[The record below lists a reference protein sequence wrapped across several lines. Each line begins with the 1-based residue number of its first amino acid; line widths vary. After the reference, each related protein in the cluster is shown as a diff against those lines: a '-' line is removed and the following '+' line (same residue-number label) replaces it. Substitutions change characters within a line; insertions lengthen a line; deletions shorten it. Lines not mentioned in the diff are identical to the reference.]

1 MTRTPIRRWPIRQ
14 AALLA
19 VFAVAWVGALA
30 ASGRSAVADAHGS
43 VTTIPAAALS
53 ATRSVRVDGYSVTA
67 KCTGRATGSTPTIV
81 LLAGEDDPLSR
92 FSRIQSKLSSLT
104 RVCSY
109 DRLGEG
115 TSSRPRTDQTL
126 ADSAAVLHK
135 LLARLHVASHG
146 VVLVGHSLGGLIGAR
161 YASLYHSQV
170 KALVL
175 LDASPPSVEAKVKT
189 LIPSGAPGLAGV
201 VRREITGLASGHNA
215 ERLVFT
221 DTPLP
226 SIGSIPLTVVQHGVQ
241 IYAAVPQYE
250 EALQK
255 IWSDGQQQWL
265 AVSSDS
271 RMVVAKKSG
280 HYIYL
285 NQPSLTLSLIK
296 QALSE
301 GRAHA

>member
-175 LDASPPSVEAKVKT
+175 LDASPPSVEGKSRPSFRLAPPGWRAWSAGRLRGSLQAT
-189 LIPSGAPGLAGV
+189 TPNGSCSRTRRCPRSGASRSPLCSTACRSTPPSRSTRRRSKRSGL
-201 VRREITGLASGHNA
+201 TAS
-215 ERLVFT
+215 
-221 DTPLP
+221 
-226 SIGSIPLTVVQHGVQ
+226 SSGSPCRLTVV
-241 IYAAVPQYE
+241 
-250 EALQK
+250 
-255 IWSDGQQQWL
+255 WSSPRRAGTT
-265 AVSSDS
+265 SISTS
-271 RMVVAKKSG
+271 RA
-280 HYIYL
+280 
-285 NQPSLTLSLIK
+285 
-296 QALSE
+296 
-301 GRAHA
+301 

>member
-1 MTRTPIRRWPIRQ
+1 MTRIAIRRWPIRQ

-19 VFAVAWVGALA
+19 VFAVAGGSALG
-30 ASGRSAVADAHGS
+30 ASGWSSAADAHGE
-43 VTTIPAAALS
+43 VTAIGAAASS
-53 ATRSVRVDGYSVTA
+53 ATRSVRVDGYSVTT
-67 KCTGRATGSTPTIV
+67 KCTGRATGSAPTIV
-81 LLAGEDDPLSR
+81 LLAGEGDPLSR
-92 FSRIQSKLSSLT
+92 FSPIQSKLSSLT

-109 DRLGEG
+109 DRIGEG
-115 TSSRPRTDQTL
+115 TSPRPRSDQTL
-126 ADSAAVLHK
+126 ADSATILHK
-135 LLARLHVASHG
+135 LLAKLHVASHG

-175 LDASPPSVEAKVKT
+175 LDASPPSVEARIKQ
-189 LIPSGAPGLAGV
+189 LIPSGATGLAGE

-221 DTPLP
+221 DKPLP
-226 SIGSIPLTVVQHGVQ
+226 SIGSIPLTVVQHGVK
-241 IYAAVPQYE
+241 IYAAVPKYGK
-250 EALQK
+250 ALQK

-265 AVSSDS
+265 AVSSHS
-271 RMVVAKKSG
+271 RMVIAKKSG

-285 NQPSLTLSLIK
+285 NQPNLTLSLIK

-301 GRAHA
+301 GEARA